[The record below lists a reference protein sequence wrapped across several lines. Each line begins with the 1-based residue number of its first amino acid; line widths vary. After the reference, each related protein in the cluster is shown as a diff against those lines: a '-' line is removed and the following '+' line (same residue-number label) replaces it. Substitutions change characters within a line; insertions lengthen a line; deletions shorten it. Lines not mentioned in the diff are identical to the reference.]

1 MHSSRAWPFPEQNT
15 GLSHNP
21 SIEKGRAGQEQSP
34 DKPREREKTER
45 ALLAYVCKSVPR
57 LSRREENT
65 AAGQTGTDGGHNRAP
80 PSPAPP
86 REMLGLCRRVA
97 FTATAGIF

>member
-1 MHSSRAWPFPEQNT
+1 MHSSRARPFREQNT

-45 ALLAYVCKSVPR
+45 ALLA
-57 LSRREENT
+57 
-65 AAGQTGTDGGHNRAP
+65 
-80 PSPAPP
+80 
-86 REMLGLCRRVA
+86 
-97 FTATAGIF
+97 